1 MAVLH
6 SFDRAGELMAAGVLA
21 PEIFISHRFPL
32 DSYPQALEQFRAGVG
47 RKTVVEP

>member
-21 PEIFISHRFPL
+21 PEIFVSHRFPL
-32 DSYPQALEQFRAGVG
+32 DAYAEALGQFRAGVG
-47 RKTVVEP
+47 RKILIEP